1 MGRTHRVAIIGCG
14 RVGATTAFAL
24 LHTGQVEELVLI
36 DADRARAEGEAM
48 DLAHATALLAPARV
62 WAGDYDDAA
71 TAEIVI
77 LAAGRASASRDESRL
92 QLVGDN
98 VRITRR
104 IVGELAAVGFN
115 GCLLV
120 ATNPVDILAHI
131 AEVASPLP
139 AARVIGSGTLLDSAR
154 LRQRIATACGLDPR
168 SVHAHI
174 LGEHGDSEIAA
185 WSSATIAGLPWAA
198 FADQSGA
205 VLAAEATLAEV
216 RGAAPAIIER
226 KGATNFAI
234 GAALARLVA
243 CILRDEHSVLM
254 VSTRLAGEY
263 GEEGVYL
270 SVPCVV
276 GTRGVERIIELDLA
290 VEEQAG
296 LHRSAEILRD
306 VARRVGATA

>member
-1 MGRTHRVAIIGCG
+1 MGHTHRVAIIGCG

-36 DADRARAEGEAM
+36 DTDRARAEGEAM

-62 WAGDYDDAA
+62 WAGDYADAA
-71 TAEIVI
+71 SAAIVI
-77 LAAGRASASRDESRL
+77 VAAGRASASRDESRL

-98 VRITRR
+98 VRITRQ
-104 IVGELAAVGFN
+104 IVGELAAVGFS
-115 GCLLV
+115 GCLLM
-120 ATNPVDILAHI
+120 ATNPVDVLAQI
-131 AEVASPLP
+131 AASASPLP
-139 AARVIGSGTLLDSAR
+139 AARVIGSGTLLDTAR
-154 LRQRIATACGLDPR
+154 LRQLLAIACALDPR

-174 LGEHGDSEIAA
+174 LGEHGDSEIVA
-185 WSSATIAGLPWAA
+185 WSSAAIAGMPWAA
-198 FADQSGA
+198 FGA
-205 VLAAEATLAEV
+205 QAGVELAPEAILDSV

-234 GAALARLVA
+234 GAALARLVS

-263 GEEGVYL
+263 GERDVYL

-276 GTRGVERIIELDLA
+276 GGGGVERIIEIDLSPA
-290 VEEQAG
+290 EWAG

-306 VARRVGATA
+306 VARRVAA

>member
-1 MGRTHRVAIIGCG
+1 MGTTHRVAIIGCG

-24 LHTGQVEELVLI
+24 LHTGQVEEVVLI
-36 DADRARAEGEAM
+36 DTDSARAEGEAM

-62 WAGDYDDAA
+62 WAGDYRDAA
-71 TAEIVI
+71 TAEIAI
-77 LAAGRASASRDESRL
+77 LAAGRASATRDEGRL
-92 QLVGDN
+92 QLVDAN
-98 VRITRR
+98 ARITEA
-104 IVGELAAVGFN
+104 IVGELAAVGFD

-120 ATNPVDILAHI
+120 ATNPVDVLARI
-131 AEVASPLP
+131 AAAASPLP
-139 AARVIGSGTLLDSAR
+139 AARVIGSGTLLDTAR
-154 LRQRIATACGLDPR
+154 LRQRIATTCGLDPR

-198 FADQSGA
+198 FAGQTGA
-205 VLAAEATLAEV
+205 DLAPEAILAEV

-243 CILRDEHSVLM
+243 CILRDERSVLM
-254 VSTRLAGEY
+254 VSTLLDGAY
-263 GEEGVYL
+263 GERDVYL

-276 GTRGVERIIELDLA
+276 GAGGVERIIELDLTR
-290 VEEQAG
+290 EERAG
-296 LHRSAEILRD
+296 LHHSAEILRA
-306 VARRVGATA
+306 VAARIGRTG